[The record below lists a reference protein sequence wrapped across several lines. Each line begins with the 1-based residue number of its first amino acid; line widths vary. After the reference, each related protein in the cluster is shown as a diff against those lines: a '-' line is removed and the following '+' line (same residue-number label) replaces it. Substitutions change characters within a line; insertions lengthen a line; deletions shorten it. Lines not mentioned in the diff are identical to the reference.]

1 MQFLDGGP
9 IDGPIVPMAMQ
20 MREISGPGGYVQSG
34 ADPEHM
40 GWDDVRDTARRW
52 ANALRAAGVEP
63 GDRVAILAETSRN
76 WMLADQ
82 AIHAIGAVVVPIYPT
97 LMPDIVGH
105 IVRDSGSKV
114 VFADDDQV
122 EKIEDDVDVW
132 TFDAV
137 PEADP
142 VDPVDV
148 QNDDPAVLI
157 YTSGTTGV
165 PKGVLLTHGNIA
177 GDVQGAI
184 EGLRLDLVKDPSLVA
199 FLPLAHVAGYVS
211 LQAVIALE
219 GTIYFSRPDRMGED
233 LQRFRPTIVLAV
245 PRLWERIVRKVEE
258 AVAEGSPVKQ
268 MLFKEA
274 KAAAIAM
281 GKARDAGGRP
291 NPVLKVKHGF
301 YNKLVHTKLLHKL
314 GMDRVH
320 IAITGAAA
328 VRPDLLWFLRGIG
341 LPIIEGYGMTESS
354 ALSVSTRIDDW
365 KAGTVGTPLPGTKIR
380 LDDEEVLIGGIG
392 VFREYWGLP
401 DETESTRVM
410 IDGEPWIR
418 SGDVGV
424 IDGGRLSIID
434 RKKELEKLDTGKFVA
449 PVRVEEMLKSESSFV
464 EDSLVV
470 GNGRSHVTILIQ
482 PAYDALVK
490 WATEAGIEVKGIVRK
505 MAPTGEEQTYA
516 VAEET
521 LREPKVRALF
531 QEAIDKMNAKL
542 ADFERVKGFD
552 LVPHAFTLDRDE
564 LTPSFKKKRR
574 TILEHHQALVD
585 RLYAK
590 AA

>member
-1 MQFLDGGP
+1 MQSLDGGS
-9 IDGPIVPMAMQ
+9 IRDPIVPMPMQ
-20 MREISGPGGYVQSG
+20 MREISGSGGFVQAGS
-34 ADPEHM
+34 DPEHM
-40 GWDDVRDTARRW
+40 DWDTVRDTARRW
-52 ANALRAAGVEP
+52 AQALRDAGVEK
-63 GDRVAILAETSRN
+63 GDRVAVLAETSRN

-82 AIHAIGAVVVPIYPT
+82 AIHSLGAIVVPIYPT

-105 IVRDSGSKV
+105 ILADSGSKV

-122 EKIEDDVDVW
+122 EKIEADMPVW
-132 TFDAV
+132 TWDAV
-137 PEADP
+137 PAAAPLE
-142 VDPVDV
+142 PVDV
-148 QNDDPAVLI
+148 SVDDPAVLI

-165 PKGVLLTHGNIA
+165 PKGVLLNHGNVA

-184 EGLRLDLVKDPSLVA
+184 QGLRLDRIKEPSLVA
-199 FLPLAHVAGYVS
+199 FLPLAHVAGYIS
-211 LQAVIALE
+211 LQALVAIE
-219 GTIYFSRPDRMGED
+219 GTIYFSRPDRMGAD

-281 GKARDAGGRP
+281 GKARDAGGMP
-291 NPVLKVKHGF
+291 GPLLAVKHGF
-301 YNKLVHTKLLHKL
+301 YNRLIHTKLLAKL
-314 GMDRVH
+314 GMDRVD

-354 ALSVSTRIDDW
+354 ALSVSTRVNDW

-380 LDDEEVLIGGIG
+380 LDDEEVLIGGVG
-392 VFREYWGLP
+392 VFQEYWGLP
-401 DETESTRVM
+401 EETEETRVI

-464 EDSLVV
+464 EDSIVV

-490 WATEAGIEVKGIVRK
+490 WATDAGVEVKGIVRK
-505 MAPTGEEQTYA
+505 LAPTGEEQTYA
-516 VAEET
+516 VADET
-521 LREPKVRALF
+521 LQEPKIRALF

-552 LVPHAFTLDRDE
+552 IVPHAFTIDRDE

-574 TILEHHQALVD
+574 TILEHHKAMIEK
-585 RLYAK
+585 LYAK

>member
-1 MQFLDGGP
+1 MQTLDGGP
-9 IDGPIVPMAMQ
+9 LKGDVVPMAT
-20 MREISGPGGYVQSG
+20 RVAGLDGDGGFVQAG
-34 ADPEHM
+34 AEPEHM
-40 GWDDVRDTARRW
+40 DWQQVRDTARSW
-52 ANALRAAGVEP
+52 AGALVEAGVGP

-76 WMLADQ
+76 WMVADH
-82 AIHAIGAVVVPIYPT
+82 AIHALGAVVVPIYPT
-97 LMPDIVGH
+97 LMPDVVQH
-105 IVRDSGSKV
+105 ILHDSGAKV
-114 VFADDDQV
+114 VLADPDQV
-122 EKIEDDVDVW
+122 AKIDDVPTW
-132 TFDAV
+132 TFDDIPAAQPVSPAAV
-137 PEADP
+137 DLA
-142 VDPVDV
+142 
-148 QNDDPAVLI
+148 DPAVLI

-165 PKGVLLTHGNIA
+165 PKGVLLSHGNIA

-184 EGLRLDLVKDPSLVA
+184 EGLRLDRVANPSLVA

-211 LQAVIALE
+211 LQAIVALG
-219 GTIYFSRPDRMGED
+219 GTIYFSRPDRMAED

-258 AVAEGSPVKQ
+258 AVSEGSPVKQ
-268 MLFKEA
+268 ALFKEA
-274 KAAAIAM
+274 KKLAIAM
-281 GKARDAGGRP
+281 GKARDAGGMP
-291 NPVLKVKHGF
+291 GPVLAARHAFFNV
-301 YNKLVHTKLLHKL
+301 LVHKKLLAKL
-314 GMDRVH
+314 GMDRVA

-354 ALSVSTRIDDW
+354 ALSVCTRVNDW
-365 KAGTVGTPLPGTKIR
+365 KAGTVGTPLPGVQIR
-380 LDDEEVLIGGIG
+380 IDDEEVLIGGAG
-392 VFREYWGLP
+392 VFQEYWGLP
-401 DETESTRVM
+401 DETAETRVM
-410 IDGEPWIR
+410 IDGQPWIR

-470 GNGRSHVTILIQ
+470 GDGRSHVTILIQ
-482 PAYDALVK
+482 PAYDALLK
-490 WATEAGIEVKGIVRK
+490 WAKQANIEVKGVVRK

-516 VAEET
+516 VAIES
-521 LREPKVRALF
+521 LQEPKVRALF
-531 QEAIDKMNAKL
+531 QEAIERMNAKL
-542 ADFERVKGFD
+542 ADFERVKGFA

-574 TILEHHQALVD
+574 KILENHQTLVEG
-585 RLYAK
+585 LYSK